1 MRILQSR
8 VVVLMVLAALLQ
20 INSAHAADA
29 PALDNAYVRASRNTA
44 PCASAATP
52 GCEDRGI
59 VAMENIDIGVGN
71 YRRKLIRGEVAVYK
85 AGESYDPPSG
95 GSYFEVAVKPNHP
108 PVKAPPEN
116 IAPDKN
122 VMIHENDR
130 FFIYKERLDP
140 GDTRPRH
147 SHIQRVEIRIN
158 QGPQLIQWR
167 DGQPPPSEPVVVNFR
182 EPVIHITKNIGDM
195 PLRNFILEFKPDQRN
210 SPAPN

>member
-1 MRILQSR
+1 MRILQSLA
-8 VVVLMVLAALLQ
+8 VVLMLLAVLPH
-20 INSAHAADA
+20 INLAHAADA
-29 PALDNAYVRASRNTA
+29 PALDNAYVRVSRNTV

-52 GCEDRGI
+52 DCEDRVI
-59 VAMENIDIGVGN
+59 VAMGNIDIGVGN
-71 YRRKLIRGEVAVYK
+71 SRRKLIRGEVAVFK

-108 PVKAPPEN
+108 PVKAPPES

-130 FFIYKERLDP
+130 FIIYEERLDP

-147 SHIQRVEIRIN
+147 SHSQRVEIRIN

-167 DGQPPPSEPVVVNFR
+167 DGQPPPSEPV
-182 EPVIHITKNIGDM
+182 IHITKNIGDM
-195 PLRNFILEFKPDQRN
+195 ALRNFILEFKPE
-210 SPAPN
+210 